1 MQELSALEPLTL
13 TAQQP
18 PLTDGCLKTAGI
30 TLFVP
35 PCATD
40 VPYGQGS
47 IEREP
52 AMVEGNQLSKWMA
65 EEKQSENSTTVTRAR
80 RLTYRAI
87 KSRSEERRV
96 GKACR
101 AQWWQKDQDK
111 HTNKNKRD

>member
-52 AMVEGNQLSKWMA
+52 AMVEGNQLSKSMA

-87 KSRSEERRV
+87 KSATESPDASSRAIEDFRNGTSTLQQDRS
-96 GKACR
+96 
-101 AQWWQKDQDK
+101 
-111 HTNKNKRD
+111 